1 MGLLFMSKYCAM
13 KLQTDFVK
21 LLVCSANSK
30 SKLSPLRR
38 QLYSQNVKPFT
49 DIPGPTSLECY
60 NHEQLDKVGH
70 EKYLKYGPIV
80 REEVSPG
87 NHIVLVF
94 DTSDI
99 EQLSLSENAFPSRRS
114 HLAVKKFREN
124 RPEIYNSGGLLSTNG
139 EEWWR
144 LRRDF
149 QKGFSA
155 PQAVRAY
162 LPAIDEVIQEF
173 VSLQLCQPHE
183 DFLHP
188 LSRLSL
194 QLTCLVAFDE
204 KFDCFSPQEMKPDSR
219 SSRLMDAAATIN
231 SLGFVYDNVENLR
244 SSVWPKL
251 EEASLFLE
259 GIAVG
264 FVQKKAKVLSKKVD
278 NESGC
283 VPSLFER
290 YLTSPNFDCKDVNGM
305 AVDLLL
311 AGIETVCYRNKIWDT
326 WVLHFGVY
334 LQTSYTSSFAL
345 YHLAKNEEIQSK
357 LQLEAKSLLQSSTQ
371 PISGEI
377 LAEASYARAVLKEVF
392 RMSPISI
399 GVGRLLTKDLVLSGF
414 HVPKGTNVVTQNQV
428 ICRLEKYFD
437 RPNDFLPERWLKE
450 NAQHVKS
457 NPFLVLPF
465 GHGRRSCI
473 ARRFAEQQLLTFL
486 LRVART
492 HQVSWDSPEELGC
505 ISVPIN
511 KPDKSVKLRF
521 SRL

>member
-1 MGLLFMSKYCAM
+1 MAVLLFSKYCSIIRP
-13 KLQTDFVK
+13 QTYFLK
-21 LLVCSANSK
+21 LLPPVK
-30 SKLSPLRR
+30 SNINRISLR
-38 QLYSQNVKPFT
+38 QQIHTQNVRPFD
-49 DIPGPTSLECY
+49 DIPGPKSGDPAY
-60 NHEQLDKVGH
+60 NHERLDKAGL

-87 NHIVLVF
+87 NNILLIF

-99 EQLSLSENAFPSRRS
+99 EQLSLSENSYPSRRS
-114 HLAVKKFREN
+114 HLAVEKFRKS
-124 RPEIYNSGGLLSTNG
+124 RPTIYNSGGLLSTNG
-139 EEWWR
+139 EEWWK

-162 LPAIDEVIQEF
+162 LPAVDEVIQEF
-173 VSLQLCQPHE
+173 VTAQLCQPCE
-183 DFLHP
+183 DFLP
-188 LSRLSL
+188 LLSRLSL

-204 KFDCFSPQEMKPDSR
+204 KFDCFSPEEKRSDSR
-219 SSRLMDAAATIN
+219 SSRLMEAASTIN
-231 SLGFVYDNVENLR
+231 SLGFVYDNVESLR
-244 SSVWPKL
+244 LSIWPKL
-251 EEASLFLE
+251 EDASLFME
-259 GIAVG
+259 EVAVE
-264 FVQKKAKVLSKKVD
+264 FVQRKAESLANSRQPAE
-278 NESGC
+278 NSGC

-311 AGIETVCYRNKIWDT
+311 AGIETT
-326 WVLHFGVY
+326 A
-334 LQTSYTSSFAL
+334 YTASFAL
-345 YHLAKNEEIQSK
+345 YHLARNSDAQKK
-357 LQLEAKSLLQSSTQ
+357 LQLEAQTLLQSATQ
-371 PISGEI
+371 PISGDI
-377 LAEASYARAVLKEVF
+377 LSEASYARAVLKEVF

-399 GVGRLLTKDLVLSGF
+399 GVGRLLNKDLVLSGYQI
-414 HVPKGTNVVTQNQV
+414 PKGTNVVTQNQV
-428 ICRLEKYFD
+428 ACRLEKYFD

-450 NAQHVKS
+450 SPRQEKV

-473 ARRFAEQQLLTFL
+473 ARRLAEQQLLTFL

-492 HQVSWDSPEELGC
+492 HCVTWNSSEPLGC

-511 KPDKSVKLRF
+511 KPDQPVKLVF